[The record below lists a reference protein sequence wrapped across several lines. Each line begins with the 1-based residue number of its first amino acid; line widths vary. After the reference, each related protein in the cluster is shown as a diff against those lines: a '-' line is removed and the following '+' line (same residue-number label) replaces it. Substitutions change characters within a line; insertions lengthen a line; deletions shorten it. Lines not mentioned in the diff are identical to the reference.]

1 MIEKIREEVK
11 VPDKLYERYEVILI
25 EDGSILETCKSIKL
39 NLKEILKNYQVRRT
53 DDAKVSFQKE

>member
-11 VPDKLYERYEVILI
+11 VPDKLYERYEVILV

-39 NLKEILKNYQVRRT
+39 NFKEILKNYQVRRT
-53 DDAKVSFQKE
+53 EDAKVSFQK

>member
-11 VPDKLYERYEVILI
+11 VPDKLYERYEVILV

>member
-11 VPDKLYERYEVILI
+11 VPDKLYERYEVILV

-53 DDAKVSFQKE
+53 EVSKVYFQKE

>member
-39 NLKEILKNYQVRRT
+39 NLKEILKYYQVRRT
-53 DDAKVSFQKE
+53 EDAKVSFQKE

>member
-53 DDAKVSFQKE
+53 EDAKVSFQK

>member
-11 VPDKLYERYEVILI
+11 VPDKLYERYEVILV

-53 DDAKVSFQKE
+53 DDAKVYCQK